1 MLSTVE
7 QTTTPRFMATL
18 DAGAGEAAGKVRIP
32 LAVTGTWV
40 RGTNTFSI
48 TPADLESIVHN
59 FRGRQ
64 NGEINVDYDH
74 ASEMPEVAAGGPIP
88 SAGRI
93 IGIDPPEKLQANSEL
108 RMANG
113 EDDPLPAARHS
124 RSILWGWFEPTE
136 RARSLVKNGE
146 YRYISPAID
155 WGAKNKRT
163 GKSQGATLTS
173 VALTN
178 RPFLEEMPQIR
189 LSDPGYRL
197 VEEEAGSRESEVSR
211 KMSAA
216 RDPSSLRARAGED
229 GDDKRSQIPDSRF
242 KTGGSM
248 KKVQLSVADGKIK
261 VQHPDLADEYYADPE
276 DAANALKALGLPQ
289 GGTNAEPD
297 ADDAEVPMAQAASVL
312 SEAEARGKSIPAVE
326 VFRARVEQALDDAVR
341 SGKVLPRRRDDWRR
355 IALADFGTFTRLM
368 SEQQARIPL
377 QPVGFSGGG
386 PENVQAQVKFMAE
399 QRMKERGGSYGQALT
414 EIGREQPDLIHQYR
428 RSVSSGE

>member
-7 QTTTPRFMATL
+7 QTTTPRFLATL
-18 DAGAGEAAGKVRIP
+18 EPAAGEAPGKVRIP

-40 RGTNTFSI
+40 RGSNRFSI
-48 TPADLESIVHN
+48 TRGDLESIVRN
-59 FRGRQ
+59 FRERQ

-93 IGIDPPEKLQANSEL
+93 VGIDPPEGMKAGNGKSEV
-108 RMANG
+108 G
-113 EDDPLPAARHS
+113 S
-124 RSILWGWFEPTE
+124 RGRGDEGAVPYSQLSTSYSRFILWGWFEPTE
-136 RARSLVKNGE
+136 RARALVKNRE

-197 VEEEAGSRESEVSR
+197 LEEEA
-211 KMSAA
+211 
-216 RDPSSLRARAGED
+216 
-229 GDDKRSQIPDSRF
+229 RSQEQGTSDERSKNPDSRF
-242 KTGGSM
+242 ETGGSM
-248 KKVQLSVADGKIK
+248 KKVQLSAAEGKIR
-261 VQHPDLADEYYADPE
+261 VNHPDLADEYYADPE
-276 DAANALKALGLPQ
+276 DAAKALEALQSPALRD
-289 GGTNAEPD
+289 GTEAAPD
-297 ADDAEVPMAQAASVL
+297 AGMNQVPMAQAASVL
-312 SEAEARGKSIPAVE
+312 SEAEAQGKSISAVE

-341 SGKVLPRRRDDWRR
+341 SGKILPRRRDDWRR
-355 IALADFGTFTRLM
+355 IALGDFGAFSRLVA
-368 SEQQARIPL
+368 EQPARVPL
-377 QPVGFSGGG
+377 QPVGFSGGV

-399 QRMKERGGSYGQALT
+399 QRMKERGVSYGQALT

-428 RSVSSGE
+428 RSVSGGE

>member
-1 MLSTVE
+1 
-7 QTTTPRFMATL
+7 MATL
-18 DAGAGEAAGKVRIP
+18 GAGAGEAAGKVRIP

-40 RGTNTFSI
+40 RGASKFSI
-48 TPADLESIVHN
+48 THDDLESIVRN
-59 FRGRQ
+59 FGKRQ

-93 IGIDPPEKLQANSEL
+93 VGIDAPEKLGANSEL
-108 RMANG
+108 QMANRS
-113 EDDPLPAARHS
+113 DDPRFATHDS
-124 RSILWGWFEPTE
+124 RFILWGWFEPTE
-136 RARSLVKNGE
+136 RARTLVKNGE

-163 GKSQGATLTS
+163 GKAQGATLTS

-197 VEEEAGSRESEVSR
+197 VEDEAGSNDE
-211 KMSAA
+211 
-216 RDPSSLRARAGED
+216 
-229 GDDKRSQIPDSRF
+229 RSKIPDSGNN
-242 KTGGSM
+242 TGGSM

-261 VQHPDLADEYYADPE
+261 VSHPDLADEYYADPE
-276 DAANALKALGLPQ
+276 DAANALAALAGHQ
-289 GGTNAEPD
+289 GGTNAEAD
-297 ADDAEVPMAQAASVL
+297 ADDAEIPMAQAANVL
-312 SEAEARGKSIPAVE
+312 SEAEAQGKSISAVE
-326 VFRARVEQALDDAVR
+326 VFRARVERSLDDAVR
-341 SGKVLPRRRDDWRR
+341 SGKILPRRRDDWRR
-355 IALADFGTFTRLM
+355 IALADFSAFTRLM

-377 QPVGFSGGG
+377 QPVGFSGGV

-399 QRMKERGGSYGQALT
+399 QRMKERGVSYGQALT

-428 RSVSSGE
+428 RSVSGQ

>member
-18 DAGAGEAAGKVRIP
+18 DAGAGEAVGKVRIP

-40 RGTNTFSI
+40 RGANKFSI
-48 TPADLESIVHN
+48 TPADLESIVRN
-59 FRGRQ
+59 FRQRQ

-93 IGIDPPEKLQANSEL
+93 VGIDPPEKLQANSEL
-108 RMANG
+108 RMANR
-113 EDDPLPAARHS
+113 EADSLPATRHS

-163 GKSQGATLTS
+163 GKPQGATLTS

-197 VEEEAGSRESEVSR
+197 VEEEAGRRESEV
-211 KMSAA
+211 
-216 RDPSSLRARAGED
+216 
-229 GDDKRSQIPDSRF
+229 RSQEQEARSKEPQATGDVQSEIPDSRS

-276 DAANALKALGLPQ
+276 DAAHALQALGHPQ
-289 GGTNAEPD
+289 GATNAEPD
-297 ADDAEVPMAQAASVL
+297 ADDAEVPMAQAANVL

-368 SEQQARIPL
+368 SEQQARLPL
-377 QPVGFSGGG
+377 QPVGFSGSG

-399 QRMKERGGSYGQALT
+399 QRMKERGVSYGQALT

>member
-40 RGTNTFSI
+40 RGRSKFSI
-48 TPADLESIVHN
+48 TPGDLESIVRN
-59 FRGRQ
+59 FRERQ

-93 IGIDPPEKLQANSEL
+93 VGIDPPEKLQANSEL
-108 RMANG
+108 RIANR
-113 EDDPLPAARHS
+113 EDDSPLATRHS

-136 RARSLVKNGE
+136 RARTLVRNSE

-163 GKSQGATLTS
+163 GKPQGATLTS

-197 VEEEAGSRESEVSR
+197 VDATAGTTD
-211 KMSAA
+211 AA
-216 RDPSSLRARAGED
+216 SPRALTGQGGGAA
-229 GDDKRSQIPDSRF
+229 S
-242 KTGGSM
+242 TGGSM

-276 DAANALKALGLPQ
+276 DAVNALAALGSQPD
-289 GGTNAEPD
+289 AEPD
-297 ADDAEVPMAQAASVL
+297 AGDVEMPMAQAASVL
-312 SEAEARGKSIPAVE
+312 SEAEARGRSIPAVE
-326 VFRARVEQALDDAVR
+326 VFRARVEQSLDDAVR
-341 SGKVLPRRRDDWRR
+341 TGRILPRRRDDWRR
-355 IALADFGTFTRLM
+355 IALADFSTFTRLM
-368 SEQQARIPL
+368 SEQQARLPL
-377 QPVGFSGGG
+377 QPVGFSGGV

-399 QRMKERGGSYGQALT
+399 QRMKERGVSYGQALT

>member
-40 RGTNTFSI
+40 RGSNKFSI
-48 TPADLESIVHN
+48 TPDDLESIVHN
-59 FRGRQ
+59 FRERQ

-93 IGIDPPEKLQANSEL
+93 VGIDAPEKLGANSEL
-108 RMANG
+108 RIANRESG
-113 EDDPLPAARHS
+113 PPFVAHTS

-136 RARSLVKNGE
+136 RARTLVMNRE

-163 GKSQGATLTS
+163 GKPQGATLTS

-189 LSDPGYRL
+189 LSDPGYSL
-197 VEEEAGSRESEVSR
+197 VDPTAETTDAPEG
-211 KMSAA
+211 AA
-216 RDPSSLRARAGED
+216 S
-229 GDDKRSQIPDSRF
+229 
-242 KTGGSM
+242 TGGSM

-261 VQHPDLADEYYADPE
+261 VNHPDLADEYYADPE
-276 DAANALKALGLPQ
+276 DAANALAALGTTQ
-289 GGTNAEPD
+289 SGADAEPD
-297 ADDAEVPMAQAASVL
+297 AAADEMPMAQAANVL
-312 SEAEARGKSIPAVE
+312 SEAEARGKSISAVE
-326 VFRARVEQALDDAVR
+326 VFRARVEQALNDAVR
-341 SGKVLPRRRDDWRR
+341 SGKILPRRRDDWRR
-355 IALADFGTFTRLM
+355 IALADFSTFSRLM
-368 SEQQARIPL
+368 AEQTVRIPL
-377 QPVGFSGGG
+377 QPVGFSGGV

-399 QRMKERGGSYGQALT
+399 QRMKERGVSYGQALT

-428 RSVSSGE
+428 RSVSGGE

>member
-1 MLSTVE
+1 MLSTLE

-18 DAGAGEAAGKVRIP
+18 NAGAGETAGKVRIP

-40 RGTNTFSI
+40 RGTNKFSI
-48 TPADLESIVHN
+48 TPGDLESIVSN
-59 FRGRQ
+59 FRERQ

-93 IGIDPPEKLQANSEL
+93 VGIDPPEKLEANSEL
-108 RMANG
+108 RMANR
-113 EDDPLPAARHS
+113 ESDSLLATRHS

-136 RARSLVKNGE
+136 RARTLVKNKE

-163 GKSQGATLTS
+163 GKPQGATLTS

-197 VEEEAGSRESEVSR
+197 VEATAGTPDAREG
-211 KMSAA
+211 AA
-216 RDPSSLRARAGED
+216 S
-229 GDDKRSQIPDSRF
+229 
-242 KTGGSM
+242 TGGSM

-261 VQHPDLADEYYADPE
+261 VNHPDLADEYYADPE
-276 DAANALKALGLPQ
+276 DVANALQAMGSQSDTGPDAK
-289 GGTNAEPD
+289 PD
-297 ADDAEVPMAQAASVL
+297 ADEMPMAKAANML
-312 SEAEARGKSIPAVE
+312 SEAEAQGKSIPAVE
-326 VFRARVEQALDDAVR
+326 VFRTRVEQALDDAVR
-341 SGKVLPRRRDDWRR
+341 TGKILPRRRDDWRR
-355 IALADFGTFTRLM
+355 IALADFSTFSRLM

-377 QPVGFSGGG
+377 QPVGFSGGV

-399 QRMKERGGSYGQALT
+399 QRMKERGVSYGQALT

-428 RSVSSGE
+428 RSVSGGE

>member
-1 MLSTVE
+1 MLSTLE
-7 QTTTPRFMATL
+7 QTTTPRFLATL
-18 DAGAGEAAGKVRIP
+18 EPAAGAAWGKVRIP

-40 RGTNTFSI
+40 RGSNRFSI
-48 TPADLESIVHN
+48 TRDDLESIVRN
-59 FRGRQ
+59 FRERQ

-93 IGIDPPEKLQANSEL
+93 VGIDPPE
-108 RMANG
+108 G
-113 EDDPLPAARHS
+113 EGR
-124 RSILWGWFEPTE
+124 RTFLWGWFEPTE
-136 RARSLVKNGE
+136 RARALVKDRE

-163 GKSQGATLTS
+163 GKPQGATLTS

-197 VEEEAGSRESEVSR
+197 LEEEAGRQEQGAGSKEQEARSREQE
-211 KMSAA
+211 
-216 RDPSSLRARAGED
+216 AGEQ
-229 GDDKRSQIPDSRF
+229 SQIPDSGF

-261 VQHPDLADEYYADPE
+261 VNHPDLADEYYADPE
-276 DAANALKALGLPQ
+276 DAARAL
-289 GGTNAEPD
+289 AELNSAPD
-297 ADDAEVPMAQAASVL
+297 ATPDAEANQVPMAQAASVM
-312 SEAEARGKSIPAVE
+312 SEAEARGKSISAVE

-355 IALADFGTFTRLM
+355 IALADFGAFSRLV
-368 SEQQARIPL
+368 SEQPARIPL
-377 QPVGFSGGG
+377 QPVGFSGGV

-399 QRMKERGGSYGQALT
+399 QRMKERGVSYGQALT

-428 RSVSSGE
+428 RSVSGGE

>member
-1 MLSTVE
+1 M
-7 QTTTPRFMATL
+7 R
-18 DAGAGEAAGKVRIP
+18 
-32 LAVTGTWV
+32 
-40 RGTNTFSI
+40 
-48 TPADLESIVHN
+48 N
-59 FRGRQ
+59 FRERQ

-93 IGIDPPEKLQANSEL
+93 VGIDPPEKLQANSEL
-108 RMANG
+108 RIANR
-113 EDDPLPAARHS
+113 EDDSPLATRHS

-136 RARSLVKNGE
+136 RARTLVRNSE

-163 GKSQGATLTS
+163 GKPQGATLTS

-197 VEEEAGSRESEVSR
+197 VDATAGTTD
-211 KMSAA
+211 AA
-216 RDPSSLRARAGED
+216 SPRALTGQGGGAA
-229 GDDKRSQIPDSRF
+229 S
-242 KTGGSM
+242 TGGSM

-276 DAANALKALGLPQ
+276 DAVNALAALGSQPD
-289 GGTNAEPD
+289 AEPD
-297 ADDAEVPMAQAASVL
+297 AGDAEVPMAQAASVL

-341 SGKVLPRRRDDWRR
+341 SRQDPAAPPRR
-355 IALADFGTFTRLM
+355 LAAHCAGG
-368 SEQQARIPL
+368 L
-377 QPVGFSGGG
+377 QHLYPADVRAAGAHSAAACGFL
-386 PENVQAQVKFMAE
+386 
-399 QRMKERGGSYGQALT
+399 R
-414 EIGREQPDLIHQYR
+414 R
-428 RSVSSGE
+428 RSGERAGAGEVYGGTAHEGARGQLRAGADGNRTRAA

>member
-1 MLSTVE
+1 MLSTLE
-7 QTTTPRFMATL
+7 QTTTPRFLATL
-18 DAGAGEAAGKVRIP
+18 EPAAGEAPGKVRIP

-40 RGTNTFSI
+40 RGSNKFSI
-48 TPADLESIVHN
+48 TRDDLESIVRN
-59 FRGRQ
+59 FRERQ

-93 IGIDPPEKLQANSEL
+93 VGIDPPEAEG
-108 RMANG
+108 R
-113 EDDPLPAARHS
+113 RTF
-124 RSILWGWFEPTE
+124 LWGWFEPTE
-136 RARSLVKNGE
+136 RARALVKDRE

-163 GKSQGATLTS
+163 GKPQGATLTS

-197 VEEEAGSRESEVSR
+197 VEEEAGRREQGDRSLESEVKR
-211 KMSAA
+211 KSSA
-216 RDPSSLRARAGED
+216 GD
-229 GDDKRSQIPDSRF
+229 GQVPFPVRGSENERSINPDSRF
-242 KTGGSM
+242 TTGGFM
-248 KKVQLSVADGKIK
+248 KKVQLSAAEGKIR
-261 VQHPDLADEYYADPE
+261 VNHPDLADEYYADPE
-276 DAANALKALGLPQ
+276 DAAKALEALQSPALRDGTEAAP
-289 GGTNAEPD
+289 GGGMNQ
-297 ADDAEVPMAQAASVL
+297 VPMAQASAVL
-312 SEAEARGKSIPAVE
+312 SEAEAQGKSISAVE

-341 SGKVLPRRRDDWRR
+341 SGKILPRRRDDWRR
-355 IALADFGTFTRLM
+355 IALGDFGAFSRLVA
-368 SEQQARIPL
+368 EQPARIPL
-377 QPVGFSGGG
+377 QPVGFSGGV

-399 QRMKERGGSYGQALT
+399 QRMKERGVSYGQALT

>member
-1 MLSTVE
+1 
-7 QTTTPRFMATL
+7 MATL
-18 DAGAGEAAGKVRIP
+18 DAGAGQAAGKVRIP

-40 RGTNTFSI
+40 RGRSRFSI
-48 TPADLESIVHN
+48 TPDDLESIVRN
-59 FRGRQ
+59 FHERQ

-93 IGIDPPEKLQANSEL
+93 VGIEPPESVKGGNRKSEVGNRGKGDEGAVPDSL
-108 RMANG
+108 
-113 EDDPLPAARHS
+113 LPTSYS
-124 RSILWGWFEPTE
+124 RFILWGWFEPTE
-136 RARSLVKNGE
+136 RARMLVKNGE

-163 GKSQGATLTS
+163 GKPQGATLTS

-197 VEEEAGSRESEVSR
+197 VEEGVGRQEQGARR

-216 RDPSSLRARAGED
+216 SEQSSFAEHGGGD
-229 GDDKRSQIPDSRF
+229 GGDEQSTIPDSRI

-248 KKVQLSVADGKIK
+248 KKVQLSVADGKIR

-276 DAANALKALGLPQ
+276 DAANALQALGSQ
-289 GGTNAEPD
+289 GDAEPD

-326 VFRARVEQALDDAVR
+326 VFRARVEQSLDDAVR
-341 SGKVLPRRRDDWRR
+341 KGKILPRRRDDWRR
-355 IALADFGTFTRLM
+355 IALADFSTFTRLM

-377 QPVGFSGGG
+377 QPVGFSGGVS
-386 PENVQAQVKFMAE
+386 ENVQAQVKFMAE
-399 QRMKERGGSYGQALT
+399 QRMKERGVSYGQALT

-428 RSVSSGE
+428 RSVSGGE

>member
-7 QTTTPRFMATL
+7 QHATPRFMATL
-18 DAGAGEAAGKVRIP
+18 DAQAGEAPGKVRIP
-32 LAVTGTWV
+32 IAVTGTWV
-40 RGTNTFSI
+40 RGSDRFSI
-48 TPADLESIVHN
+48 TPADLESIVSN
-59 FRGRQ
+59 FRERQ

-93 IGIDPPEKLQANSEL
+93 VGIDPPEKLGANSEL

-113 EDDPLPAARHS
+113 KDNALLATRDSHF
-124 RSILWGWFEPTE
+124 ILWGWFEPTE
-136 RARSLVKNGE
+136 RARTLVRNRE

-163 GKSQGATLTS
+163 GKPQGATLTS

-197 VEEEAGSRESEVSR
+197 VDVTAGTTD
-211 KMSAA
+211 APGGA
-216 RDPSSLRARAGED
+216 PS
-229 GDDKRSQIPDSRF
+229 
-242 KTGGSM
+242 TGGSM

-261 VQHPDLADEYYADPE
+261 VSHPDLADEYYADPDE
-276 DAANALKALGLPQ
+276 AANALAALGSK
-289 GGTNAEPD
+289 PD
-297 ADDAEVPMAQAASVL
+297 AAPEADPNEVPMAQAASVL
-312 SEAEARGKSIPAVE
+312 SEAEAQGKSVSAVE
-326 VFRARVEQALDDAVR
+326 VFRARVEQSLDDAVR
-341 SGKVLPRRRDDWRR
+341 SGKILPRRRDDWRR
-355 IALADFGTFTRLM
+355 IALADFSTFTRLM
-368 SEQQARIPL
+368 AEQQARIPL
-377 QPVGFSGGG
+377 QPVGFSGGV

-399 QRMKERGGSYGQALT
+399 QRMKERGVSYGQALT

-428 RSVSSGE
+428 RSVSGGE

>member
-18 DAGAGEAAGKVRIP
+18 EPQAEGTSGKVRIP

-40 RGTNTFSI
+40 RGSNKFSI
-48 TPADLESIVHN
+48 TPDDLESIVRN
-59 FRGRQ
+59 FRERQ

-93 IGIDPPEKLQANSEL
+93 VGIDPPEKLGANRESGSL
-108 RMANG
+108 F
-113 EDDPLPAARHS
+113 AAHPS

-136 RARSLVKNGE
+136 RARTLVKNRE

-163 GKSQGATLTS
+163 GKPQGATLTS

-197 VEEEAGSRESEVSR
+197 V
-211 KMSAA
+211 
-216 RDPSSLRARAGED
+216 DPTAETTDARAGAP
-229 GDDKRSQIPDSRF
+229 S
-242 KTGGSM
+242 TGGSM

-261 VQHPDLADEYYADPE
+261 VNHPDLADEYYADPE
-276 DAANALKALGLPQ
+276 DVANALAALGGQPD
-289 GGTNAEPD
+289 AEPD
-297 ADDAEVPMAQAASVL
+297 ADDAEVPMAQAANVL

-341 SGKVLPRRRDDWRR
+341 GGKILPRRRDDWRR
-355 IALADFGTFTRLM
+355 IALADFSTFTRLM
-368 SEQQARIPL
+368 SEQTARIPL
-377 QPVGFSGGG
+377 QPVGFSGGV

-399 QRMKERGGSYGQALT
+399 QRMKERGVSYGQALT

-428 RSVSSGE
+428 RSVSGGE

>member
-7 QTTTPRFMATL
+7 RTTTPRFMATL

-40 RGTNTFSI
+40 RGSNKFSI
-48 TPADLESIVHN
+48 TPGDLESIVSN
-59 FRGRQ
+59 FRKRQ

-93 IGIDPPEKLQANSEL
+93 VSIDPPEKLGANSEL
-108 RMANG
+108 RMANR
-113 EDDPLPAARHS
+113 ESDSLFATHHS

-136 RARSLVKNGE
+136 RARTLVKNGE

-163 GKSQGATLTS
+163 GKPQGATLTS

-189 LSDPGYRL
+189 LSDPGYSL
-197 VEEEAGSRESEVSR
+197 V
-211 KMSAA
+211 
-216 RDPSSLRARAGED
+216 DPTAETTDASGGAPS
-229 GDDKRSQIPDSRF
+229 
-242 KTGGSM
+242 TGGSM
-248 KKVQLSVADGKIK
+248 KKVKLSVADGKIK
-261 VQHPDLADEYYADPE
+261 VNHPDLADEYYADPE
-276 DAANALKALGLPQ
+276 DVANALAALGSQPD
-289 GGTNAEPD
+289 AEPD
-297 ADDAEVPMAQAASVL
+297 ADDAEVPMAQAANVL
-312 SEAEARGKSIPAVE
+312 SEAEARGKSISAVE

-341 SGKVLPRRRDDWRR
+341 SGKILPRRRDDWRR
-355 IALADFGTFTRLM
+355 IALADFGTFSRLM
-368 SEQQARIPL
+368 AEQTSHIPL
-377 QPVGFSGGG
+377 QPVGFSGGV

-399 QRMKERGGSYGQALT
+399 QRMKERGVSYGQALT

-428 RSVSSGE
+428 RSVSGGE

>member
-18 DAGAGEAAGKVRIP
+18 GAGAGEAAGKVRIP

-40 RGTNTFSI
+40 RGANTFSI
-48 TPADLESIVHN
+48 THDDLESIVRN
-59 FRGRQ
+59 FGKRQ

-93 IGIDPPEKLQANSEL
+93 VGIDAPEKLGANGEL
-108 RMANG
+108 RMANRS
-113 EDDPLPAARHS
+113 DDSLSATHDS
-124 RSILWGWFEPTE
+124 RFILWGWFEPTE
-136 RARSLVKNGE
+136 RARTLVKNGE

-163 GKSQGATLTS
+163 GKAQGATLTS

-197 VEEEAGSRESEVSR
+197 VEDDAGNNDE
-211 KMSAA
+211 
-216 RDPSSLRARAGED
+216 
-229 GDDKRSQIPDSRF
+229 RSKIPDSGIN
-242 KTGGSM
+242 TGGFM
-248 KKVQLSVADGKIK
+248 KKLQLSVADGKIK
-261 VQHPDLADEYYADPE
+261 ASHPDLADEYYADPE
-276 DAANALKALGLPQ
+276 DAANALAALAGHQ
-289 GGTNAEPD
+289 GGTNAAPD
-297 ADDAEVPMAQAASVL
+297 AGSEIPMAQAANVL
-312 SEAEARGKSIPAVE
+312 SEAEAQGKSIPAVE
-326 VFRARVEQALDDAVR
+326 VFRARVERSLDDAVR
-341 SGKVLPRRRDDWRR
+341 SGRILPRRRDDWRR
-355 IALADFGTFTRLM
+355 IALADFSAFTRLM
-368 SEQQARIPL
+368 SEQQARVPL
-377 QPVGFSGGG
+377 QPVGFSGGV

-399 QRMKERGGSYGQALT
+399 QRMKERGVSYGQALT

-428 RSVSSGE
+428 RSVSGQ

>member
-1 MLSTVE
+1 MLSTLE

-18 DAGAGEAAGKVRIP
+18 EPLAGETTGKVRIP

-40 RGTNTFSI
+40 RGSNKFSI
-48 TPADLESIVHN
+48 TRDDLESIVRN
-59 FRGRQ
+59 FRERQ

-93 IGIDPPEKLQANSEL
+93 VGIDPLEKLGADSEL
-108 RMANG
+108 RMANS
-113 EDDPLPAARHS
+113 EDDSQFASHHS
-124 RSILWGWFEPTE
+124 RFILWGWFEPTE
-136 RARSLVKNGE
+136 RARTLVKNRE

-163 GKSQGATLTS
+163 GKPQGATLTS

-197 VEEEAGSRESEVSR
+197 VDSTAGTTDAREG
-211 KMSAA
+211 A
-216 RDPSSLRARAGED
+216 PS
-229 GDDKRSQIPDSRF
+229 
-242 KTGGSM
+242 TGGSM

-261 VQHPDLADEYYADPE
+261 ISHPDLADEYYADPD
-276 DAANALKALGLPQ
+276 DAANALEALAGSPDA
-289 GGTNAEPD
+289 TPD
-297 ADDAEVPMAQAASVL
+297 ADDSEVPMAQAANVL
-312 SEAEARGKSIPAVE
+312 SEAEAHGKSIPAVE
-326 VFRARVEQALDDAVR
+326 VFRARVEQALDGAVR
-341 SGKVLPRRRDDWRR
+341 SGKILPRRRDDWRR

-368 SEQQARIPL
+368 SEQPARIPL
-377 QPVGFSGGG
+377 QPVGFSGGV
-386 PENVQAQVKFMAE
+386 PQNVQAQVKFMAE
-399 QRMKERGGSYGQALT
+399 QRMKERGVSYGQALT

-428 RSVSSGE
+428 RSVSGGE

>member
-1 MLSTVE
+1 M
-7 QTTTPRFMATL
+7 
-18 DAGAGEAAGKVRIP
+18 
-32 LAVTGTWV
+32 
-40 RGTNTFSI
+40 RGRSKFSI
-48 TPADLESIVHN
+48 TPGDLESIVRN
-59 FRGRQ
+59 FRERQ

-93 IGIDPPEKLQANSEL
+93 VGIDPPESVKGGNRKSEVGNRGKGDEGAVPDSL
-108 RMANG
+108 
-113 EDDPLPAARHS
+113 LSTSYS
-124 RSILWGWFEPTE
+124 RFILWGWFEPTE
-136 RARSLVKNGE
+136 RARTLVRNSE

-163 GKSQGATLTS
+163 GKPQGATLTS

-197 VEEEAGSRESEVSR
+197 VEEEATNQESGVRSQESEGKRQKQGARSREHGASGQ
-211 KMSAA
+211 
-216 RDPSSLRARAGED
+216 PSFATSGGGD
-229 GDDKRSQIPDSRF
+229 GGHALHQMVRGDERSKIPDSRF

-248 KKVQLSVADGKIK
+248 KKVQLSVTDGKIK

-276 DAANALKALGLPQ
+276 DAVNALAALGSQPD
-289 GGTNAEPD
+289 AEPD
-297 ADDAEVPMAQAASVL
+297 AGDVEMPMAQAASVL
-312 SEAEARGKSIPAVE
+312 SEAEARGRSIPAVE
-326 VFRARVEQALDDAVR
+326 VFRARVEQSLDDAVR
-341 SGKVLPRRRDDWRR
+341 TGRILPRRRDDWRR
-355 IALADFGTFTRLM
+355 IALADFSTFTRLM
-368 SEQQARIPL
+368 SEQQARLPL
-377 QPVGFSGGG
+377 QPVGFSGGV

-399 QRMKERGGSYGQALT
+399 QRMKERGVSYGQALT

>member
-7 QTTTPRFMATL
+7 QTTAPRFMATL

-40 RGTNTFSI
+40 RGSNKFSI
-48 TPADLESIVHN
+48 TPGDLQSIVRN
-59 FRGRQ
+59 FRERQ

-93 IGIDPPEKLQANSEL
+93 VGIDPPEKLGANSEL
-108 RMANG
+108 RIANREG
-113 EDDPLPAARHS
+113 DSPLATRHS

-136 RARSLVKNGE
+136 RARTLVKNGE

-163 GKSQGATLTS
+163 GKPQGATLTS

-197 VEEEAGSRESEVSR
+197 VDEEAGSQKQGARR
-211 KMSAA
+211 KLSAA
-216 RDPSSLRARAGED
+216 SGQSSSPANG
-229 GDDKRSQIPDSRF
+229 GDDEQSKIPDSRP

-261 VQHPDLADEYYADPE
+261 VSHPDLADEYYADPE
-276 DAANALKALGLPQ
+276 DAANALATLGKQPD
-289 GGTNAEPD
+289 AEPD
-297 ADDAEVPMAQAASVL
+297 ADGDDMPMAQAANVL
-312 SEAEARGKSIPAVE
+312 SEAQARGRSIPAVE
-326 VFRARVEQALDDAVR
+326 VFRARVEQSLDDAVR
-341 SGKVLPRRRDDWRR
+341 TGKILPRRRDDWRR
-355 IALADFGTFTRLM
+355 IALADFSTFTRLM
-368 SEQQARIPL
+368 SEQQARVPL
-377 QPVGFSGGG
+377 QAMGFSGGVS
-386 PENVQAQVKFMAE
+386 ENVQSQVKFMAE
-399 QRMKERGGSYGQALT
+399 QRMKERGVSYGQALT

-428 RSVSSGE
+428 RSVSGGE

>member
-40 RGTNTFSI
+40 RGTNKFSI
-48 TPADLESIVHN
+48 TPGDLESIVHN
-59 FRGRQ
+59 FRERQ

-108 RMANG
+108 RIANR
-113 EDDPLPAARHS
+113 EDASPLASRHS

-163 GKSQGATLTS
+163 GKPQGATLTS

-197 VEEEAGSRESEVSR
+197 VETTAGTTD
-211 KMSAA
+211 AA
-216 RDPSSLRARAGED
+216 SPRALTGQGGGAA
-229 GDDKRSQIPDSRF
+229 S
-242 KTGGSM
+242 TGGSM

-276 DAANALKALGLPQ
+276 DAANALQALGSPQ
-289 GGTNAEPD
+289 GGTHAEPD
-297 ADDAEVPMAQAASVL
+297 AGDAEVPMAQAASVL

-355 IALADFGTFTRLM
+355 IALADFSTFTRLM

-377 QPVGFSGGG
+377 QPVGFSGGVS
-386 PENVQAQVKFMAE
+386 ENVQAQVKFMAE

-414 EIGREQPDLIHQYR
+414 EIGREHPDLIHQYR

>member
-7 QTTTPRFMATL
+7 QTTRPRFMATL
-18 DAGAGEAAGKVRIP
+18 DAAAGEAAGKVRIP

-40 RGTNTFSI
+40 RGSNKFSI
-48 TPADLESIVHN
+48 TPDDLESIVRN
-59 FRGRQ
+59 FRERQ

-93 IGIDPPEKLQANSEL
+93 VGIDLPEKLGANREGSS
-108 RMANG
+108 
-113 EDDPLPAARHS
+113 PFAAQHS

-136 RARSLVKNGE
+136 RARTLVRNLE

-163 GKSQGATLTS
+163 GKPQGATLTS

-189 LSDPGYRL
+189 LSDPGYSL
-197 VEEEAGSRESEVSR
+197 V
-211 KMSAA
+211 
-216 RDPSSLRARAGED
+216 DPTAETTDAPGGAPS
-229 GDDKRSQIPDSRF
+229 
-242 KTGGSM
+242 TGGSM

-261 VQHPDLADEYYADPE
+261 VNHPDLADEYYADPE
-276 DAANALKALGLPQ
+276 DAANALAALGTTQ
-289 GGTNAEPD
+289 SGADAEPD
-297 ADDAEVPMAQAASVL
+297 SDADEMPMAQAANVL
-312 SEAEARGKSIPAVE
+312 SEAEARGKSISAVE
-326 VFRARVEQALDDAVR
+326 VFRARVEQALNDAVR
-341 SGKVLPRRRDDWRR
+341 SGKILPRRRDDWRR
-355 IALADFGTFTRLM
+355 IALADFSTFSRLM
-368 SEQQARIPL
+368 AEQTARIPL
-377 QPVGFSGGG
+377 QPVGFSGGV

-399 QRMKERGGSYGQALT
+399 QRMKERGVSYGQALT

-428 RSVSSGE
+428 RSVSGGE

>member
-18 DAGAGEAAGKVRIP
+18 EPAPGDGKVRIP
-32 LAVTGTWV
+32 LAVAGTWV
-40 RGTNTFSI
+40 RGSNKFSI
-48 TPADLESIVHN
+48 TPGDLESIVRN
-59 FRGRQ
+59 FRERQ

-93 IGIDPPEKLQANSEL
+93 VGVDPPEAQG
-108 RMANG
+108 R
-113 EDDPLPAARHS
+113 RTF
-124 RSILWGWFEPTE
+124 LWGWFEPTE
-136 RARSLVKNGE
+136 RARMLVKNRE

-155 WGAKNKRT
+155 WGAKSKRT
-163 GKSQGATLTS
+163 GKPQGATLTS

-197 VEEEAGSRESEVSR
+197 VDATAGTTD
-211 KMSAA
+211 AA
-216 RDPSSLRARAGED
+216 SPCTPTGQGGGAPS
-229 GDDKRSQIPDSRF
+229 
-242 KTGGSM
+242 TGGSM

-261 VQHPDLADEYYADPE
+261 VNHPDLADEYYADPD
-276 DAANALKALGLPQ
+276 DAANALQVLGSQ
-289 GGTNAEPD
+289 AGAAPD
-297 ADDAEVPMAQAASVL
+297 AADSQVPMAQAASVL

-341 SGKVLPRRRDDWRR
+341 TGRILPRRRDDWRR
-355 IALADFGTFTRLM
+355 IALGDFSTFTRLM
-368 SEQQARIPL
+368 SEQTARIPL
-377 QPVGFSGGG
+377 QPVGFSGGV

-399 QRMKERGGSYGQALT
+399 QRMKERGFSYGQALT

-428 RSVSSGE
+428 RSVSGGE